1 MDVSTLIPTL
11 VEVEQVLA
19 LRGECALLG
28 MILTAQEGVRQ
39 LQCENE
45 ELALQNATLRRS
57 LESARRFAHL
67 AHSYVSSTEA
77 ADRFREEFLSS
88 EPGDEENPRVWR
100 TTHIFTT

>member
-1 MDVSTLIPTL
+1 MDVTTLIPTL
-11 VEVEQVLA
+11 VEVEQALA
-19 LRGECALLG
+19 LQGDCTLRN
-28 MILTAQEGVRQ
+28 MILDAQDGVRQ

-77 ADRFREEFLSS
+77 ADRFREEFLSADR
-88 EPGDEENPRVWR
+88 GDEENPRVWR